1 MPYRLRRLFRSHTQQ
16 PGSDSDREKSTPLYS
31 SLQDNLKEIKKKNGN
46 SSDLVIRTLTTGG
59 VQWNTAVVYIDGI
72 VDNKRIDEFLL
83 EPLLQLQAPAETVP
97 NQAVPSFIAE
107 QVIAL
112 GGIDPVLDWEA
123 LYESVMAGR
132 AVLLIDGSKE
142 ALSTST
148 IGGEQRSVEE
158 PPTEISIRGPREGF
172 TESIRTNTAMVR
184 RRIRNPDLR
193 VKPMKIGRKTKTRVE
208 IMYLEGVADDDVVQE
223 VHRRLKRIEMDSIL
237 ESGYIEELIEDQPSS
252 PFPTIHF
259 TERPDS
265 AAGNILEGRVAVFVD
280 GSPFVLHLPS
290 VFIQFFQSVDDYY
303 SRSYIASSLRM
314 LRIMVFLIS
323 LYAPATYV
331 AATTF
336 HQEMIPTQ
344 LLIVLSAQRE
354 AVPFPAVI
362 EAFIM
367 ETTFEILREAGIR
380 MPKAVGQTVS
390 IVGALVIGQAAVQ
403 AGIVSPAMVIIVA
416 ITAIASF
423 TTPSYSMAIAAR
435 LIRFVFMVIAA
446 SFGFY
451 GLILSFIMI
460 TAHLCSLRSFGVPY
474 MAPLAPFIPADFGDS
489 VIRLPWWGSKERPRL
504 ISGKDNVREGRD
516 LKPQPPETRS
526 VLKQQI
532 NKGDLDED

>member
-1 MPYRLRRLFRSHTQQ
+1 MPYRLRRLFRSKKQQ
-16 PGSDSDREKSTPLYS
+16 THSIADQKNRTPLET
-31 SLQDNLKEIKKKNGN
+31 SLKENLKEFKKRTGN
-46 SSDLVIRTLTTGG
+46 SSDVVIRTLTTGG
-59 VQWNTAVVYIDGI
+59 MQWEAAVVYIDGI
-72 VDNKRIDEFLL
+72 VDNLSIDEFLL
-83 EPLLQLQAPAETVP
+83 EPLLQLQVPASPVQQQDVP
-97 NQAVPSFIAE
+97 EFIAE

-112 GGIDPVLDWEA
+112 GGIDPVSDWETLFEA
-123 LYESVMAGR
+123 VTIGR
-132 AVLLIDGSKE
+132 AVLFIDGAAK
-142 ALSTST
+142 ALSAST
-148 IGGEQRSVEE
+148 IGGERRAVEE

-184 RRIRNPDLR
+184 RRIKNPNLR
-193 VKPMKIGRKTKTRVE
+193 VKTMKIGRQTKTNVE
-208 IMYLEGVADDDVVQE
+208 IMYLEGIADNKVVEE
-223 VHRRLKRIEMDSIL
+223 VRRRLKQIDMGSIL
-237 ESGYIEELIEDQPSS
+237 DSGYIEELIEDQPSS

-280 GSPFVLHLPS
+280 GSPFILHMPA

-303 SRSYIASSLRM
+303 SRSFIASSLRM

-390 IVGALVIGQAAVQ
+390 IVGALVIGQSAVQ

-423 TTPSYSMAIAAR
+423 TTPSYSMAVAAR
-435 LIRFVFMVIAA
+435 MIRFILMVIAA

-451 GLILSFIMI
+451 GLILSFIVI
-460 TAHLCSLRSFGVPY
+460 TAHLCGLRSFGVPY
-474 MAPLAPFIPADFGDS
+474 MAPLAPFIRADFEDS
-489 VIRLPWWGSKERPRL
+489 VIRLPWWEAKERPRL
-504 ISGKDNVREGRD
+504 ISGQNSVRQGEN
-516 LKPQPPETRS
+516 LKPEAPGTQSIR
-526 VLKQQI
+526 KQRK
-532 NKGDLDED
+532 NTGELDED